1 MATGDFMKYVYP
13 AIFIPV
19 EDLSGYY
26 FIKFPDIENAVAQ
39 GKNLDDAK
47 NMAWE
52 ILNLALIEMEDDG
65 EQIPLSTDFKF
76 FKLDANAF
84 VEEIEADTDSF
95 RKMLEL
101 ENYFVHYDIWYSPV
115 TNKKFFVYKDDD
127 EEICEKL
134 CKVLKKISGLS
145 NNE

>member
-1 MATGDFMKYVYP
+1 MKYVYP

>member
-13 AIFIPV
+13 VIFTPV
-19 EDLSGYY
+19 KDLSGYY
-26 FIKFPDIENAVAQ
+26 FIQFPDIENAVAQ
-39 GKNLDDAK
+39 GKNLDDAR
-47 NMAWE
+47 NMATE
-52 ILNLALIEMEDDG
+52 ILNLALIEMEDD
-65 EQIPLSTDFKF
+65 EEEIPPSTAFKI
-76 FKLDANAF
+76 FKIEDGSF

-101 ENYFVHYDIWYSPV
+101 ENYFVHYDVWYSPV

>member
-1 MATGDFMKYVYP
+1 MKYVYP

-101 ENYFVHYDIWYSPV
+101 ENYFVHYDVWYSPV